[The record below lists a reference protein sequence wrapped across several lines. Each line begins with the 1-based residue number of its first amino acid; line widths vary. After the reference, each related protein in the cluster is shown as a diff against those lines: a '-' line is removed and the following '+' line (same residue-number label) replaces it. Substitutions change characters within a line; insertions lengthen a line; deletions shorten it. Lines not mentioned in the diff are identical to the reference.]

1 VTKLLVEL
9 ETSDIFGKLKSGAGR
24 IAEEAEETVRV
35 KRIEMQI
42 GSIKNQIDDQ
52 YKALGRMIY
61 DGKLK
66 GEAENPETPNIITK
80 ITELK
85 QQIVAKEEEIKN
97 IKEGTVGSQA
107 ATTGAATT
115 GKRFCTKCGKE
126 NDSSSKFCTC
136 CGAEMG

>member
-1 VTKLLVEL
+1 M
-9 ETSDIFGKLKSGAGR
+9 SDFFGKLKSGAGR
-24 IAEEAEETVRV
+24 LADEAEETVRV

-52 YKALGRMIY
+52 YKALGQLIY

-66 GEAENPETPNIITK
+66 GEAESPETTNIIAK
-80 ITELK
+80 ISELK

-97 IKEGTVGSQA
+97 LKEGTVATEASQA
-107 ATTGAATT
+107 ATTSAATT

-126 NDSSSKFCTC
+126 NESSNKFCAY

>member
-1 VTKLLVEL
+1 MEL

-97 IKEGTVGSQA
+97 IKEGTVGSQT
-107 ATTGAATT
+107 ATTDARALT
-115 GKRFCTKCGKE
+115 
-126 NDSSSKFCTC
+126 NISADL
-136 CGAEMG
+136 

>member
-1 VTKLLVEL
+1 M
-9 ETSDIFGKLKSGAGR
+9 SDFFGKLKSGAGR
-24 IAEEAEETVRV
+24 IADEAEETVRV

-52 YKALGRMIY
+52 YKVLGQMIY

-66 GEAENPETPNIITK
+66 GEAESPETPTIIAK

-97 IKEGTVGSQA
+97 VKEGTVGSQA

-115 GKRFCTKCGKE
+115 GKRFCTKCGRE
-126 NDSSSKFCTC
+126 NDANSKFCNY
-136 CGAEMG
+136 CGAAMV

>member
-1 VTKLLVEL
+1 
-9 ETSDIFGKLKSGAGR
+9 
-24 IAEEAEETVRV
+24 
-35 KRIEMQI
+35 MQI

-52 YKALGRMIY
+52 YKALGQMIY

-66 GEAENPETPNIITK
+66 EVAENPEAPNIITK

-97 IKEGTVGSQA
+97 IKEGTAGSQA
-107 ATTGAATT
+107 ATTSAAVT

-126 NDSSSKFCTC
+126 KDPNNKFCAY